1 MNLRLQEMNGTTIV
15 SSATSTLVLSTTWQR
30 ITVNRTVLQP
40 GKTALNFNAY
50 VTNVAAGATAFFADD
65 AAITLG

>member
-1 MNLRLQEMNGTTIV
+1 LIKLQETNGSTIV
-15 SSATSTLVLSTTWQR
+15 SSATSTLTLSTAWQQ
-30 ITVNRTVLQP
+30 ITVSRAMLQP
-40 GKTALNFNAY
+40 VATALNFNDY